1 MHENSI
7 LLFKKFAM
15 PSFSPEKRVLKIGPD
30 HFPSTYRGVVGG
42 AAKTWDTQDIFERPG
57 LTHVAESEYSFP
69 IPDNEYDIVLSG
81 QVLEHVKKIWTWTSE
96 LARVCRPG
104 GRVITV
110 NPVSWPYHEAPVDCW
125 RVFPDGMRALYDE
138 AGLTVLE
145 SVCDS
150 LEDPGQRRYIPGRSK
165 ADQLDASGWKRRLAE
180 PFMRLIGIPI
190 ERAYDTITIGEKK
203 T

>member
-1 MHENSI
+1 
-7 LLFKKFAM
+7 M
-15 PSFSPEKRVLKIGPD
+15 PFFSPEKKVLEIGPD
-30 HFPSTYRGVVGG
+30 HFPSTYRGLVGD
-42 AAKTWDTQDIFERPG
+42 AAATWDTLDIFERSG
-57 LTHVAESEYSFP
+57 LTHVAKSEYSFP

-125 RVFPDGMRALYDE
+125 RVFPDGMRALYDD

-150 LEDPGQRRYIPGRSK
+150 LEDPGHRRYIPGRSM

-180 PFMRLIGIPI
+180 PFMRLIGAPV
-190 ERAYDTITIGEKK
+190 ERAYDTITIGEKQA
-203 T
+203 